1 MTGER
6 KEKNLLI
13 ISELPR
19 RFRDIWLMEE
29 ASKTYLPPRP
39 ATRRIIFN
47 VLTVA
52 EGELELSY
60 RPVTNVSYSQV
71 LRGGRR

>member
-1 MTGER
+1 MNYRNKRKVTGER

-52 EGELELSY
+52 EGGLELS
-60 RPVTNVSYSQV
+60 
-71 LRGGRR
+71 